1 MLKRKD
7 VWKIQEVDFNAGDIP
22 DQDSY
27 LEVFEELVSEGYYK
41 LVESGGDSKHDIFH
55 VLQV

>member
-1 MLKRKD
+1 M
-7 VWKIQEVDFNAGDIP
+7 WKIQEVDFNAGDIP
-22 DQDSY
+22 EKDSY